1 MPNRL
6 TKLFTGHQRDPQA
19 ATTLAS
25 YQGIGMPQIPAWN
38 AEDAYNKAYIINAFV
53 YAAVKAVATDLSSL
67 PFRAHSDLPEDPAQ
81 NHDFDKTAPLAKLL
95 GPPPFGPAPK
105 LSSRRLWSWTVAQ
118 RIITGRSGWEIEQ
131 TAGGQPLAFWPLT
144 SARLFAI
151 PSQGGTEWFQGFR
164 YSTQT
169 SNASSQVSY
178 RSLTNDEVF
187 YSWIPSQNDF
197 RQPESPLQAARI
209 PIDLAVLIDR
219 YDHAFIRN
227 DATPSLLVTH
237 QAIDDRNDR
246 DAWRNQFR
254 SDHTGVSKAGS
265 TVFNEVEPDEN
276 GQVVGTIAV
285 ERLGMSQRDAQMAQ
299 RYATSIQAIM
309 VAIGV
314 PLSRLM
320 DSSGRTFANGDVE
333 YVNYWTST
341 IKPIAV
347 DLADDVNSQLAPRL
361 GGQFGWFDMSD
372 VAALKGPDTKNFAVT
387 GLPSLR
393 DNGIISPAW
402 AAEQLGAPTDG
413 LSTTPE
419 RFLQPGGTSS
429 QLSAP
434 ASNLRAK
441 VVKSAGRKV
450 GTVEASWKR
459 QFDNLFD
466 RQAASVVSKLSSS
479 RGSRA
484 IRDNDPSQVFDDA
497 TWATET
503 YKVIDGL
510 NSDIANQAI
519 DHVVTTLDHSGDI
532 NHQLLT
538 SDVQKSLAHGALK
551 ASKEI
556 TATTKTKIGRQLS
569 EGVAKGEGIP
579 DLAKRVRTVFDDA
592 KAYRSEMI
600 ARTEVNGAFNKATLE
615 TAKGLGPAVVSTKQ
629 WLATSDGRT
638 RPEHAAAD
646 GQTRSLMEAFNVGG
660 SALQEPSEPNCRCT
674 ILVGQGNQF

>member
-6 TKLFTGHQRDPQA
+6 TKLFTAHQRDPQA

-25 YQGIGMPQIPAWN
+25 YQGVGMPQIPTWN
-38 AEDAYNKAYIINAFV
+38 ADDAYNKAYIINAFV

-67 PFRAHSDLPEDPAQ
+67 PFRAHSELPDDPKDP
-81 NHDFDKTAPLAKLL
+81 HDYDKTAPLAKLL

-105 LSSRRLWSWTVAQ
+105 LSARKLWSWTVAQ

-144 SARLFAI
+144 SSRLSAI
-151 PSQGGTEWFQGFR
+151 PSQGGTKWFSGFR

-169 SNASSQVSY
+169 GNASSQGSY
-178 RSLTNDEVF
+178 RSLSNDEVF

-237 QAIDDRNDR
+237 QAIDDRDRR
-246 DAWRNQFR
+246 DAWRDQFR
-254 SDHTGVSKAGS
+254 SDHSGVSKAGS
-265 TVFNEVEPDEN
+265 TVFNEVEPDES
-276 GQVVGTIAV
+276 GSVVGTIAV

-320 DSSGRTFANGDVE
+320 DSSGRTFNNGDVE
-333 YVNYWTST
+333 YTNYWTST
-341 IKPIAV
+341 IKPLAV
-347 DLADDVNSQLAPRL
+347 DLADDVNSQLSPRL
-361 GGQFGWFDMSD
+361 GRQFGWFDMSD
-372 VAALKGPDTKNFAVT
+372 VAALKEPESQKFSLSTLPD
-387 GLPSLR
+387 LR
-393 DNGIISPAW
+393 DKGLISDAW
-402 AAEQLGAPTDG
+402 AAEQIGAPTDG
-413 LSTTPE
+413 LSSTP
-419 RFLQPGGTSS
+419 QSAG

-434 ASNLRAK
+434 VSRLRAR
-441 VVKSAGRKV
+441 VVKSANRKV
-450 GTVEASWKR
+450 DAVEASWRR
-459 QFDNLFD
+459 QFDNLFE
-466 RQAASVVSKLSSS
+466 RQAASAVSKLNSS

-484 IRDNDPSQVFDDA
+484 IRDNDPGQIFDDA

-503 YKVIDGL
+503 YKVIEGL
-510 NSDIANQAI
+510 NSDIAAQAI

-532 NHQLLT
+532 NHALLT
-538 SDVQKSLAHGALK
+538 SDVQKALSRSALS

-556 TATTKTKIGRQLS
+556 TATTKTAIGKQLS
-569 EGVAKGEGIP
+569 EGVFKGEAIP
-579 DLAKRVRTVFDDA
+579 DLAKRVRAVFDDA
-592 KAYRSEMI
+592 KKSRSELI

-615 TAKGLGPAVVSTKQ
+615 TAKGLGPAVANTKQ
-629 WLATSDGRT
+629 WLATSDSRT

-646 GQTRSLMEAFNVGG
+646 GQTRGLMEAFNVGG
-660 SALQEPSEPNCRCT
+660 AHLQEPSEPRCRCT
-674 ILVGQGNQF
+674 ILIGQGNQF